1 MCGYIYRADSDDSI
15 KGKNVF
21 SADGSNIGIVI
32 SSLGSILIIE
42 AKFTQ
47 QQEDPVEA
55 DVSKKG
61 EIKKYE
67 IPLIEIERVI
77 GDSIILKSK
86 KHYIQENYLKTT

>member
-1 MCGYIYRADSDDSI
+1 MCGYVYRADSDDSI
-15 KGKNVF
+15 RGKNVF

-42 AKFTQ
+42 SKFTQ
-47 QQEDPVEA
+47 QQGEEVT
-55 DVSKKG
+55 KKG

-67 IPLIEIERVI
+67 IPLIEIEKLI

-86 KHYIQENYLKTT
+86 KQYIQENYLKTT